1 MESVALSPQ
10 DLREHP
16 SSQDKTMHQ
25 QQLKSSDSAMTG
37 GHFCWSL
44 CLDLANILL
53 LPAKNTLI
61 VKNSSFGQYT
71 AFCKPSKRPTSAF
84 KYVILEK
91 SLKFHS
97 LKKKLRLKRLTPA
110 LCI

>member
-1 MESVALSPQ
+1 
-10 DLREHP
+10 
-16 SSQDKTMHQ
+16 
-25 QQLKSSDSAMTG
+25 MTG

-97 LKKKLRLKRLTPA
+97 LKKKLRLRDSHQHFVFRLSLGEA
-110 LCI
+110 EFC